1 MKTYLHATN
10 APNPLAQTLSANRS
24 GCTMFDVY
32 ERLIPV
38 PGAVAVHT
46 MSDSFLRRHENQFR
60 RVNVT
65 WDDFDDSKIESL
77 TFCFHIAGKKNYLAG

>member
-24 GCTMFDVY
+24 DCTMFDAY

-38 PGAVAVHT
+38 PGAVAVHI
-46 MSDSFLRRHENQFR
+46 MPERFLRRHEN
-60 RVNVT
+60 
-65 WDDFDDSKIESL
+65 L
-77 TFCFHIAGKKNYLAG
+77 LAV

>member
-1 MKTYLHATN
+1 MH
-10 APNPLAQTLSANRS
+10 QTLSANRS

-46 MSDSFLRRHENQFR
+46 MSDSFLRRHENLFA
-60 RVNVT
+60 VWT
-65 WDDFDDSKIESL
+65 
-77 TFCFHIAGKKNYLAG
+77 